1 MSDWYQQQFDKALT
15 TKFDDEFKKITG
27 LTWLPWV
34 GKNFD
39 NCKILI
45 VAESHYTN
53 TDDQTLVQQK
63 KQQYLG
69 GCFS

>member
-34 GKNFD
+34 E
-39 NCKILI
+39 KILI
-45 VAESHYTN
+45 IAR
-53 TDDQTLVQQK
+53 
-63 KQQYLG
+63 
-69 GCFS
+69 FSLLRSLIIPIQMIKHLSNRKSNNI

>member
-53 TDDQTLVQQK
+53 TDD
-63 KQQYLG
+63 
-69 GCFS
+69 